1 MKSPRRRDVPMASPL
16 LLSVTVGL
24 ADAGTTGPPA
34 EKPGILKSSE
44 FTVEEGLA
52 YRAMRTGAIWMNK
65 LFFSSLVLLVV
76 WLAVAAATDQT
87 SCTDSYEVDDSGNG
101 TTDRPATKCSVFLT
115 PTAKFLGAMA
125 VLTFLA
131 SLAFGALGL
140 VVGKRILEVAKSSE
154 EFGAGGGQAGSQP
167 PAPLDGPDDVDR
179 QR

>member
-1 MKSPRRRDVPMASPL
+1 MTSPRRRAIPMA
-16 LLSVTVGL
+16 
-24 ADAGTTGPPA
+24 DAQPQAPQTPA
-34 EKPGILKSSE
+34 EKPAILKSSE

-65 LFFSSLVLLVV
+65 LFFSSLILLVI
-76 WLAVAAATDQT
+76 WLALAASTDQT
-87 SCTDSYEVDDSGNG
+87 GCTDSYEVDDSGNA

-115 PTAKFLGAMA
+115 PTAKYLGAMA

-154 EFGAGGGQAGSQP
+154 EVGAGHPAQPQDDP
-167 PAPLDGPDDVDR
+167 PAER
-179 QR
+179 

>member
-1 MKSPRRRDVPMASPL
+1 MSDTPKPSAASP
-16 LLSVTVGL
+16 
-24 ADAGTTGPPA
+24 
-34 EKPGILKSSE
+34 EKPAILKSSE

-65 LFFSSLVLLVV
+65 LFFSSLILLVV

-87 SCTDSYEVDDSGNG
+87 ACTDSYVVEDGVNG
-101 TTDRPATKCSVFLT
+101 TMDRPGEKCSVFLT
-115 PTAKFLGAMA
+115 PTAKYLGAMA

-154 EFGAGGGQAGSQP
+154 ELGAGPQAPATATEGTDDGSAGDLP
-167 PAPLDGPDDVDR
+167 RSGP
-179 QR
+179 